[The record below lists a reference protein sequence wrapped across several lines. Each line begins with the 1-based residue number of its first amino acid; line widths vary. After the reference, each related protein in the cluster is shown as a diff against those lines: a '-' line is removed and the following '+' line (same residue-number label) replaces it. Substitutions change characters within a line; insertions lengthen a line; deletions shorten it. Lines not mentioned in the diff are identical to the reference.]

1 MTESK
6 IEVSTIK
13 PDVSFYHNDNFLR
26 IMNIDDESK
35 LDNHIVS
42 IKNYMITTDGIG
54 KTEEQKDMDY
64 HFCQSIWKNYRQDL
78 QSTTFNFYLNRSQY
92 TLLTD
97 ILLKKLEYDV
107 DSLFIAIDLSDLL
120 KSMSG
125 TKYQNDE
132 ELKFFKAT
140 ATETTFIYHL
150 IKNYKVKGLTKEAF
164 TFAEIVKRIADISKI
179 VSYYD
184 AHAKN
189 LTEDIGKWA
198 LKLDDTSNLMT
209 EIPDLPKPIENIP
222 ETL

>member
-1 MTESK
+1 M
-6 IEVSTIK
+6 
-13 PDVSFYHNDNFLR
+13 
-26 IMNIDDESK
+26 
-35 LDNHIVS
+35 
-42 IKNYMITTDGIG
+42 
-54 KTEEQKDMDY
+54 
-64 HFCQSIWKNYRQDL
+64 
-78 QSTTFNFYLNRSQY
+78 QSTTFNFYLNRPQY

-97 ILLKKLEYDV
+97 ILLKRLEYDV

-120 KSMSG
+120 KTMSG
-125 TKYQNDE
+125 TKYTNDE

-150 IKNYKVKGLTKEAF
+150 IKNYKVKGLTKESF

-198 LKLDDTSNLMT
+198 LKLDDTSHLINEL
-209 EIPDLPKPIENIP
+209 PDLSKPVENMP